1 MLEVYWIVMAEERKV
16 MSPQEVDA
24 EVKLIEAKT
33 KTAKEQASRRIGNWG
48 MPALIILVGMGI
60 GSSLVLT
67 VEALPAVIGLV
78 STVAM
83 ATITMLQGITG
94 TKEEGEKAQADL
106 MKDMIA
112 QMNQSKGGTEVIVGE
127 DGVSVQSGDTKI
139 VNKN

>member
-1 MLEVYWIVMAEERKV
+1 MLAEEKKA
-16 MSPQEVDA
+16 MTPQEVEA
-24 EVKLIEAKT
+24 EVRLIEAKT

-60 GSSLVLT
+60 GSSLVLS

-94 TKEEGEKAQADL
+94 TKEEGEKAQSDL

-112 QMNQSKGGTEVIVGE
+112 QMNQSKGGTEVVVGSE
-127 DGVSVQSGDTKI
+127 GVSVQSGDTKI

>member
-1 MLEVYWIVMAEERKV
+1 MLAEEKKA
-16 MSPQEVDA
+16 MTPQEVDA

-60 GSSLVLT
+60 GSSLVLS